1 MMEKRRIIGT
11 VTVLIAFPYLFLS
24 VVLTGRYDFPIIH
37 WFILEKLSI
46 VIFGV
51 IGGVLLWN
59 GRRIGYIL
67 SLIAWIIIFEE
78 SSSTLYH
85 SYFGKGYLEANA
97 LLNRIWRNYA
107 LLEVIPSILIVFVLI
122 RDLFTS
128 PKIQRNN

>member
-11 VTVLIAFPYLFLS
+11 VTVLIAFTSAFLS
-24 VVLTGRYDFPIIH
+24 VALIGRYDFPIIH

-46 VIFGV
+46 VVFGI

-67 SLIAWIIIFEE
+67 SIIAWIIVFAE

-85 SYFGKGYLEANA
+85 FYFGKGYLKSHEFLDRA
-97 LLNRIWRNYA
+97 WRNYA
-107 LLEVIPSILIVFVLI
+107 LLEVIPSVLIVAVLI
-122 RDLFTS
+122 RDLLTS
-128 PKIQRNN
+128 PKSIK